1 MKCDGGAGRSG
12 GGRGIGNRRHNNC
25 IMTHVILTWNDTFYI
40 APSTLLDAPTSC
52 SCKRL
57 GCRKCLINL
66 ISRSLVWYTAM
77 LRYLLVVDLFRN
89 HSESSL
95 SLLMLSPVELWG
107 FYVLLN
113 IKKLSKTRRLGNDIE
128 LTNRK
133 LGQFQIILKT
143 WTRCHLK
150 KNWRFLSPIHQ
161 VNNSAPGWLHLES
174 YIILYHI
181 ASYYIK
187 LIQIIYIY
195 HITCTSSR
203 QTMVSGCPGT
213 RFTATSWPSASRKDA
228 TTPSPGGG
236 KEPSG
241 LEADWH
247 LIGKHPRLKYSEK
260 IMRVEGFINWC
271 SKLSIQHYQ
280 EEIATARHAACVIS
294 QNDHWWKALAI
305 AATAQEFLELIP
317 GDRCQWWHFTCILHQ
332 TQEVGLE
339 GNWKLLESTVKTLG
353 SKTASE
359 PQSVWQSQTLILWHW
374 KLYCKTYQNHVEIQT
389 VVFLGTTGISQTSP
403 KTLCFKLSITLTTSD
418 HPILAFRT
426 KEKPDVFCV
435 SEKKKRLENGKMYS
449 ITMG

>member
-66 ISRSLVWYTAM
+66 ISRSLVWYTAV

-187 LIQIIYIY
+187 LIQIISTIL
-195 HITCTSSR
+195 H
-203 QTMVSGCPGT
+203 
-213 RFTATSWPSASRKDA
+213 
-228 TTPSPGGG
+228 
-236 KEPSG
+236 
-241 LEADWH
+241 
-247 LIGKHPRLKYSEK
+247 
-260 IMRVEGFINWC
+260 
-271 SKLSIQHYQ
+271 
-280 EEIATARHAACVIS
+280 ARHQGKPWYQGVP
-294 QNDHWWKALAI
+294 ALASP
-305 AATAQEFLELIP
+305 QP
-317 GDRCQWWHFTCILHQ
+317 PDHQHRGRMPLHLPPAVARSQ
-332 TQEVGLE
+332 V
-339 GNWKLLESTVKTLG
+339 
-353 SKTASE
+353 
-359 PQSVWQSQTLILWHW
+359 VWRQI
-374 KLYCKTYQNHVEIQT
+374 
-389 VVFLGTTGISQTSP
+389 GIW
-403 KTLCFKLSITLTTSD
+403 
-418 HPILAFRT
+418 
-426 KEKPDVFCV
+426 
-435 SEKKKRLENGKMYS
+435 
-449 ITMG
+449 